1 VGFEPTGDLS
11 AASGFQ
17 DSALSAQPCSF
28 PWAVRQYGAPPRA
41 EATLGRDPPLFFEF
55 EIVCALL
62 TSFLLAGDLVFYSLA
77 RMGTLVSE

>member
-1 VGFEPTGDLS
+1 
-11 AASGFQ
+11 
-17 DSALSAQPCSF
+17 
-28 PWAVRQYGAPPRA
+28 VRQYGAPPRA